1 VESESI
7 VKVALFASKLRCWCL
22 RKEIDVEVTRIEV
35 LVGEYE
41 DYCLLHT
48 DVPGQWPT
56 RRTNA
61 EPFDTRKG
69 NRLRLRFTTSGGKGV
84 RYCKRHFPGV
94 PIEIQREES
103 LPVGAI

>member
-1 VESESI
+1 M
-7 VKVALFASKLRCWCL
+7 
-22 RKEIDVEVTRIEV
+22 EITRIEV
-35 LVGEYE
+35 LVGKYE

-94 PIEIQREES
+94 PIEIQREEP
-103 LPVGAI
+103 LPLDEFAAATDKALHDGLALTADQLEPK